1 MIKTYISFNG
11 KLLLWSGCIGFESKK
26 RTMARKDL
34 KRTHGRRKIPLPT
47 AAEMRLLQILWDKGE
62 ATVEDVVNAHPEKK
76 RPNYKTTQTL
86 LRIMEQKGFITHEAQ
101 GRVFVFRPL
110 ISRKTVDHGFVQALL
125 SQNFSGSASG
135 LLVNLLEAS
144 PVDQKELDELE
155 AYLREYRKRSQLEDP
170 HHE

>member
-1 MIKTYISFNG
+1 MAG
-11 KLLLWSGCIGFESKK
+11 KGIK
-26 RTMARKDL
+26 RTRGKQ
-34 KRTHGRRKIPLPT
+34 KVPLPT

-62 ATVEDVVNAHPEKK
+62 ATVEDVVNAHPAKK

-86 LRIMEQKGFITHEAQ
+86 LRIMEQKGFIAHEAQ
-101 GRVFVFRPL
+101 GRVFVFSPL
-110 ISRKTVDHGFVQALL
+110 ISRKTVDHGFLQALL
-125 SQNFSGSASG
+125 SQNFKGSASG

-155 AYLREYRKRSQLEDP
+155 AYLREYRKRSQLDDP

>member
-1 MIKTYISFNG
+1 MRRAGLKGARG
-11 KLLLWSGCIGFESKK
+11 KQ
-26 RTMARKDL
+26 
-34 KRTHGRRKIPLPT
+34 KIPLPT

-62 ATVEDVVNAHPEKK
+62 ATVEDVVNAHPAKK

-155 AYLREYRKRSQLEDP
+155 AYLREYRKRSQFDDP